1 MATWSGV
8 ITNAGNSVLNEWVN
22 EKGLSFDGAAAG
34 QGTVAEKAMMAQTA
48 LVSQRQTASLLGGE
62 KVSTGI
68 RLKIRI
74 TAPETAYTLNQYGV
88 WASVTGGASVMIA
101 IFQMEDGIP
110 IPSKVESPDF
120 VYTFYALIMCS
131 NTGSWT
137 VNVDTSTSV
146 TVEEMNAAI
155 DKAAA
160 LKQDK
165 LTGKQGQMV
174 GFDSDG
180 NAVAQYIPD
189 PGVTSFNGR
198 TGDVKP
204 SSKDYTAQ
212 MVGAIPT
219 SQKGAA
225 GGVAE
230 LDAGGAVPSEQM
242 PGYAVTSGVCAM
254 GQTCPGG
261 PLKVDNIRGNTILG
275 GTPAYDAPVS
285 MESVEGPL
293 KLRVAGKNLVRPAWN
308 LESQT
313 QTGVTCTRNGNSF
326 TLAGTN
332 SGSGGINFYIQ
343 RYNTASAF
351 SLPAGTYT
359 MSGMPARETNE
370 ALLLGLYRRL
380 PGGTNEQLAYD
391 YGKPSRNKQTFT
403 LSEATDNLFLA
414 IVVGVGV
421 NADGVTVTPQ
431 IEAGSEATA
440 YEEPSNA
447 IVEIPLL
454 GTDGQSLE
462 PLRMSYIGRYGG
474 GNRVEVPDRI
484 IRKDGVWCVE
494 RNAAVA
500 DLTAATWGT
509 SANYLA
515 PNLNGDLIRGKESHW
530 VLCTHFPPS
539 GANPST
545 VWTAG
550 IWMGNGMAINKE
562 SLPNS
567 TDTTPKEMAAWCA
580 AQSEAG
586 TPVLAIY
593 TRNEPVYEE
602 LHQDVQVL
610 LNTLTVPGGMCSVW
624 VEGDVCP
631 SGADIGLP
639 RGDYPCSGVEGAYR
653 WLEELSNPLPAPT
666 TTDLYAWAL
675 TQQRGGVFAT
685 DGAVTTQ
692 NVPEAGN
699 LTGILSV
706 TEQGSAVSM
715 LVFGPTGKIH
725 TAIRIAGVWRGWTTL
740 YGPLSKPTPA
750 DLGAAAASHNHSADQ
765 ITSGILPLARGG
777 LGASTWSTALDNLHG
792 MARQATYYNE
802 ASAVDID
809 AITDGLALVPTAA
822 SKGCPIS
829 GSFVFIMQMFYGNL
843 DTTRSRTQ
851 IAFPYAGGNGI
862 AVRSYD
868 SNKSVW
874 SEWNLVYTAN
884 TPPPVMTGATSSK
897 AGTAGLAPAPA
908 AGAQNKYLR
917 GDGTWQT
924 PTNTTYSEATT
935 SKAGLMS
942 AADKE
947 KLDGV
952 ATGANKYVHP
962 SYDAKR
968 SGLYKV
974 TVDDTGH
981 VSAASEVVKSDITT
995 LGIPAQDTTYGTM
1008 GAATSS
1014 AAGKAGLVP
1023 APAAGAQGKFLRGDG
1038 TWQTPYT
1045 HPSYAAKVSGL
1056 YKITVDKTGHVS
1068 GAETIHTGRAA
1079 RFVIG
1084 TSTAGWTEAD
1094 CDYLCDGTADEVE
1107 IKAAISALP
1116 SGGGEILLLD
1126 GTYNISSSIA
1136 ISKANVV
1143 LRGSGPSTVLKRMFN
1158 STSANG
1164 VIGCSAAHCRIC
1176 SMDVDGNKT
1185 AYASDDNRA
1194 IYASQSAS
1202 YIEIDHVTAKNS
1214 DNGISLS
1221 GMTGA
1226 SILNC
1231 IVQTTSARGV
1241 YISGASGILLDGNLI
1256 SGNGGTGINVQR
1268 TEDIRILNS
1277 TIGNTVDYGIS
1288 IDAESKRGMISG
1300 NTCDQPQDNQSVMI
1314 HGSAFVVTGNVVGSI
1329 SLGSG
1334 SKSNI
1339 VAHNILTSEDVSDTG
1354 TDNTVEG
1361 NKVVKEEATA

>member
-1 MATWSGV
+1 
-8 ITNAGNSVLNEWVN
+8 
-22 EKGLSFDGAAAG
+22 
-34 QGTVAEKAMMAQTA
+34 
-48 LVSQRQTASLLGGE
+48 
-62 KVSTGI
+62 
-68 RLKIRI
+68 
-74 TAPETAYTLNQYGV
+74 
-88 WASVTGGASVMIA
+88 
-101 IFQMEDGIP
+101 
-110 IPSKVESPDF
+110 
-120 VYTFYALIMCS
+120 MCS

-180 NAVAQYIPD
+180 NAVAQDIPD

-275 GTPAYDAPVS
+275 GTPAYDGPVE
-285 MESVEGPL
+285 MRSVEGPL

-313 QTGVTCTRNGNSF
+313 QTGVTCTRTGNSF

-343 RYNTASAF
+343 RYDTDSAF

-359 MSGMPARETNE
+359 LSGMPVRETNE

-431 IEAGSEATA
+431 IEAGSGATG
-440 YEEPSNA
+440 YEQPSNTV
-447 IVEIPLL
+447 VEIPLL
-454 GTDGQSLE
+454 GTDGRKLE
-462 PLRMSYIGRYGG
+462 PLRMSYIGRYGD
-474 GNRVEVPDRI
+474 GNRVEAPDRVV
-484 IRKDGVWCVE
+484 RKDGVWCVE

-509 SANYLA
+509 SANYLT

-562 SLPNS
+562 SLPNG
-567 TDTTPKEMAAWCA
+567 TAATPQEMVQWCA

-586 TPVLAIY
+586 TPVLVIY
-593 TRNEPVYEE
+593 TRTEPVYEQ

-610 LNTLTVPGGMCSVW
+610 LNTLTVPGGTCSVW

-725 TAIRIAGVWRGWTTL
+725 TAIRTAGVWRGWTTL
-740 YGPLSKPTPA
+740 YSPLSKPTPA
-750 DLGAAAASHNHSADQ
+750 DLGAAADSHYHSADQ
-765 ITSGILPLARGG
+765 ITSGVLPLARGG
-777 LGASTWSTALDNLHG
+777 LGASTWSDALDNLRG
-792 MARQATYYNE
+792 LSRQATYYP
-802 ASAVDID
+802 ASTEPDID
-809 AITDGLALVPTAA
+809 TLTDGVMLVPATYSKNCPVTGSWILIIQLFYGGTDTSRQRTQLALPYRSTTT
-822 SKGCPIS
+822 SKS
-829 GSFVFIMQMFYGNL
+829 
-843 DTTRSRTQ
+843 
-851 IAFPYAGGNGI
+851 NGL
-862 AVRSYD
+862 AVRTCASD
-868 SNKSVW
+868 GDGGMVW
-874 SEWNLVYTAN
+874 SGWEAIYTSVC
-884 TPPPVMTGATSSK
+884 PPPPMTGATASESG
-897 AGTAGLAPAPA
+897 AAGLAPAPA
-908 AGAQNKYLR
+908 AGAQTKY
-917 GDGTWQT
+917 
-924 PTNTTYSEATT
+924 
-935 SKAGLMS
+935 
-942 AADKE
+942 
-947 KLDGV
+947 
-952 ATGANKYVHP
+952 
-962 SYDAKR
+962 
-968 SGLYKV
+968 
-974 TVDDTGH
+974 
-981 VSAASEVVKSDITT
+981 
-995 LGIPAQDTTYGTM
+995 
-1008 GAATSS
+1008 
-1014 AAGKAGLVP
+1014 
-1023 APAAGAQGKFLRGDG
+1023 LRGDG

-1045 HPSYAAKVSGL
+1045 HPSYTARSSGL
-1056 YKITVDKTGHVS
+1056 YKIAVDGTGHIS
-1068 GAETIHTGRAA
+1068 GAEATHTGRAA

-1094 CDYLCDGTADEVE
+1094 CDYLCDGTSDQTE
-1107 IKAAISALP
+1107 INAAIAALP
-1116 SGGGEILLLD
+1116 SGGGEVLLLD
-1126 GTYNISSSIA
+1126 GTYNISSA
-1136 ISKANVV
+1136 ITMGKANVS
-1143 LRGSGPSTVLKRMFN
+1143 LLGCGPATVLTRKFN
-1158 STSANG
+1158 GASANG
-1164 VIGCSAAHCRIC
+1164 VIGCSAANCTISHLTI
-1176 SMDVDGNKT
+1176 DGNKGSFT
-1185 AYASDDNRA
+1185 NENNRGV
-1194 IYASQSAS
+1194 YASQSAADIAVEDVVVQNS
-1202 YIEIDHVTAKNS
+1202 RDGIYVGGMTGGRITGCHIKNS
-1214 DNGISLS
+1214 GAYGVYVYNAEAIDISHNHIDAAGETAVLITGGKSVNVNGNTITGSGNYGARLIGSATMCTIVNNICLDNAGGISLEAVSMCNVS
-1221 GMTGA
+1221 GNLCMRGSGTPEDYDALKVTIRATVGA
-1226 SILNC
+1226 SNNI
-1231 IVQTTSARGV
+1231 
-1241 YISGASGILLDGNLI
+1241 I
-1256 SGNGGTGINVQR
+1256 SGNLVMGKNIEDSGTGN
-1268 TEDIRILNS
+1268 L
-1277 TIGNTVDYGIS
+1277 
-1288 IDAESKRGMISG
+1288 
-1300 NTCDQPQDNQSVMI
+1300 
-1314 HGSAFVVTGNVVGSI
+1314 VVN
-1329 SLGSG
+1329 
-1334 SKSNI
+1334 
-1339 VAHNILTSEDVSDTG
+1339 
-1354 TDNTVEG
+1354 
-1361 NKVVKEEATA
+1361 NKFE